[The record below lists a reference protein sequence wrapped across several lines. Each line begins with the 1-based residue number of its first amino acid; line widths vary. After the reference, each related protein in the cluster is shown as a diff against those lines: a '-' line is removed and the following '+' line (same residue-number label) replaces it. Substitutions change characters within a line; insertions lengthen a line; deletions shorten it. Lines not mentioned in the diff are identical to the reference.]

1 VPEGLYT
8 TSYRDIVPCELSPD
22 VDPWG
27 QQPGES
33 DLWYSRFL
41 IFLDIPA
48 YCRSHL
54 RAYANW
60 SSADNVQ
67 REIEGKRKV
76 ERKLATVPESWS
88 RYARYWRWEER
99 AKAKDTHDRIRDSAE
114 ARARKKERLKQLEN
128 DEWELSQKILKKA
141 EEMASYPLV
150 TQTTSDEGRTI
161 IINPQKWAASD
172 AARYLAIGSEIAR
185 RSVGAVEAIE
195 PMAALQI
202 LINEGWIPESIL
214 DVAAEELHSLPE
226 KIKAAFASLELG
238 PSAAPAETDDLED
251 DDPNDELA

>member
-1 VPEGLYT
+1 MPEGLYT
-8 TSYRDIVPCELSPD
+8 TSFRNIVPCELSPD
-22 VDPWG
+22 VDPWA

-67 REIEGKRKV
+67 RETEGKRKV
-76 ERKLATVPESWS
+76 ERKLSCVPESWS

-99 AKAKDTHDRIRDSAE
+99 AKAKDTHDRLRDSAE
-114 ARARKKERLKQLEN
+114 ARARKKERLKQLED

-195 PMAALQI
+195 PMAALQV
-202 LINEGWIPESIL
+202 LVNEGWIPESVL

-226 KIKAAFASLELG
+226 KIKAAFASLDLS
-238 PSAAPAETDDLED
+238 PSAAPAEPDDLED
-251 DDPNDELA
+251 EDPNDEPT

>member
-1 VPEGLYT
+1 MPRNLPYGDSADEFVP
-8 TSYRDIVPCELSPD
+8 RELSPD
-22 VDPWG
+22 IDPWE

-41 IFLDIPA
+41 LFLDIPPHG
-48 YCRSHL
+48 RSNL

-60 SSADNVQ
+60 SNLDNIQ
-67 REIEGKRKV
+67 RENEGKCKV
-76 ERKLATVPESWS
+76 ERKLNTVPESWS
-88 RYARYWRWEER
+88 KYSRYWRWAER
-99 AKAKDTHDRIRDSAE
+99 AKAKDTQDRIK
-114 ARARKKERLKQLEN
+114 ARARKMERLQQLEE
-128 DEWELSQKILKKA
+128 DEWETALKLLEKA
-141 EEMASYPLV
+141 KEMASYPLV

-195 PMAALQI
+195 PMAALQV
-202 LINEGWIPESIL
+202 LVNEGWIPESVL

-226 KIKAAFASLELG
+226 KIKAAFASLDLS

-251 DDPNDELA
+251 EDPNDEPA